1 VTTSLAAPSA
11 ALDVQADAIATAKR
25 RWHQA
30 CEDGSSPARV
40 HRLYEHYR
48 ELVIARIESIVRDR
62 PAHTA

>member
-1 VTTSLAAPSA
+1 MTPSLAAPFA
-11 ALDVQADAIATAKR
+11 ALDGQADAIAAAKR

-48 ELVIARIESIVRDR
+48 ELVIARVESIVRDR
-62 PAHTA
+62 PARTA